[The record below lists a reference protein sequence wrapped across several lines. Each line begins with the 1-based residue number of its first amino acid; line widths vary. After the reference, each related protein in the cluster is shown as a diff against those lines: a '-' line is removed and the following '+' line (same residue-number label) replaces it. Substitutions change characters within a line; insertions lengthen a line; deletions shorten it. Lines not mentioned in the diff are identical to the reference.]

1 MTLDSAP
8 STVYHPWPVK
18 LIKGGLRGLNRLG
31 LGRIDL
37 SEAALLAEA
46 RRQTGLDRFGDE
58 HFLKGLRSLL
68 KDLES
73 DAALNPFG
81 RLHAKTSILNA
92 LKNLLWANAVFEAH
106 PEIESY
112 PMPAPI
118 IVVGPVRSG
127 TTRLQRLLAADTRFA
142 HLTAWEGFNPAPRGG
157 AREADRLSRRE
168 EVRKF
173 LKAGQKINPG
183 AFAAHPMEADA
194 ADEEILLLNQTFDG
208 LSYAALYH
216 SPRYREHL
224 LHGDRSAAYRSLG
237 RLLRLVSW
245 ARGEPAGKPWVLK
258 TPQHMLDLPQ
268 LLQAF
273 PDAKLLFTHR
283 DPRKTVASTLSLA
296 WNFAVLNTDR
306 PCRGLIRDAWLE
318 ICEEMAR
325 RCIASREHLPESQ
338 QFDVYYDEMND
349 DWLGVMKE
357 VYAFIGLEYLPA
369 AQTAAQEWLTT
380 CQRGNIYGNHR
391 YALDDY
397 GLSQDEVD
405 ARMNF
410 YRANYRIPY
419 EAS

>member
-1 MTLDSAP
+1 MDLSP
-8 STVYHPWPVK
+8 STAHHPAPIK
-18 LIKGGLRGLNRLG
+18 LVNRVVRGLNKIG
-31 LGRIDL
+31 LARIDL
-37 SEAALLAEA
+37 SEGALLAEA
-46 RRQTGLDRFGDE
+46 RRQTGLDRFGNE
-58 HFLKGLRSLL
+58 HFLQGLRPLL
-68 KDLES
+68 EDIDR

-112 PMPAPI
+112 PMPAPV

-157 AREADRLSRRE
+157 SHEADRLSRRE

-173 LKAGQKINPG
+173 LKVGQKINPG

-216 SPRYREHL
+216 SPRYREYL

-258 TPQHMLDLPQ
+258 TPQHMLDVPH
-268 LLQAF
+268 LLLAF

-318 ICEEMAR
+318 ICEQMAR
-325 RCIASREHLPESQ
+325 RCIASRVALPESQ
-338 QFDVYYDEMND
+338 QFDVYYDEMNE
-349 DWLGVMKE
+349 DWLGVMKN
-357 VYAFIGLEYLPA
+357 VYAFLGMEYLPA
-369 AQTAAQEWLTT
+369 AQTAAFEWMSA
-380 CQRGNIYGNHR
+380 CQRDNIHGNHR
-391 YALDDY
+391 YALGDY

-405 ARMNF
+405 ARMSF
-410 YRANYRIPY
+410 YRAQYRIRY
-419 EAS
+419 ETP

>member
-1 MTLDSAP
+1 MDLSP
-8 STVYHPWPVK
+8 STAYHPAS
-18 LIKGGLRGLNRLG
+18 IKFVNRVVRGLNKIG
-31 LGRIDL
+31 LARIDL
-37 SEAALLAEA
+37 SEGALLAEA

-58 HFLKGLRSLL
+58 YFLLGLRPLL
-68 KDLES
+68 EDLDR

-112 PMPAPI
+112 PMPSPI

-157 AREADRLSRRE
+157 PHEADRLSRRE

-216 SPRYREHL
+216 APRYREYL

-245 ARGEPAGKPWVLK
+245 ARGEPADKPWVLK

-296 WNFAVLNTDR
+296 WNFSVLNTDR
-306 PCRGLIRDAWLE
+306 PCRSLIRDAWLE
-318 ICEEMAR
+318 MCEQMAR
-325 RCIASREHLPESQ
+325 RCIASRAVLPESQ
-338 QFDVYYDEMND
+338 QFDVYYDEMNE
-349 DWLGVMKE
+349 DWLGVMKK
-357 VYAFIGLEYLPA
+357 VYAFLSMEYLPA
-369 AQTAAQEWLTT
+369 AQTAALEWMSV
-380 CQRGNIYGNHR
+380 CQRDNIHGNHR

-405 ARMNF
+405 ARMAF
-410 YRANYRIPY
+410 YRAKYRIPY